1 MSLLTGFPIQNLLAL
16 AASTSTKRLCISP
29 ASLKVLLVNRSA
41 PAGRNPFALRVS
53 GSYSSVASP
62 STAMGDA
69 AADSGMDAVQRRL
82 MFEDECIL
90 VDENDNV
97 VGHDT
102 KYNCHLMEKIESE
115 NLLHRAFSVFLFNTK
130 YELLLQQRS
139 ATKVTF
145 PLVWTNTCCSHPLY
159 RESELIPEK
168 ALGVRNA
175 AQRKLLDELGIPAED
190 VPVDQ
195 FTPLG
200 RMLYKAP
207 SDGKWG
213 EHELDYLLFI
223 VRDVNVNPNPDE
235 VADIKYV
242 NKEELKELLR
252 KADAGEGGIKLSPWF
267 RLVVDNFL
275 FKWWDHVEKGTLS
288 EAADMKTIHNCW
300 PVKVVEWSGFGTQVG
315 QRLRRSRAFRVVLVV
330 FFCLLRCDW
339 WCKFVVRWLVWR
351 FHLVARRFL
360 LFRVSTVLGS
370 PYAWRGHAFS
380 RDLLPARYQF
390 GQLPCG
396 FLERVGPCFGLVVLF
411 AGALSGLFGSPI
423 TVWCRAMLALCAA
436 PVLPIRFII
445 GHDFGLQFGQC
456 RWPRFWLRV
465 SCVLAAGDMF
475 GVRASMV
482 SWFRPDLASIAL
494 MSCLLPVEVVVCA
507 WVVGF
512 GVSFYL

>member
-1 MSLLTGFPIQNLLAL
+1 MLLTSHLTAPISSTISCFSSSFTLTTTIFPKSPSFFSSYLRSI
-16 AASTSTKRLCISP
+16 STSSILLTNPPIFTTTTTTTRWRTFSP
-29 ASLKVLLVNRSA
+29 RS
-41 PAGRNPFALRVS
+41 
-53 GSYSSVASP
+53 SSTSSA
-62 STAMGDA
+62 AMVDA
-69 AADSGMDAVQRRL
+69 AAAADAGMDAVQRRL

-90 VDENDNV
+90 VDENDRV

-115 NLLHRAFSVFLFNTK
+115 NLLHRAFSVFLFNSK

-159 RESELIPEK
+159 RESELIDEN

-242 NKEELKELLR
+242 NRDELKELLR
-252 KADAGEGGIKLSPWF
+252 KADAGEGGLKLSPWF

-275 FKWWDHVEKGTLS
+275 LKWWDNVEKGTLQ
-288 EAADMKTIHNCW
+288 EAADMKTIH
-300 PVKVVEWSGFGTQVG
+300 K
-315 QRLRRSRAFRVVLVV
+315 L
-330 FFCLLRCDW
+330 
-339 WCKFVVRWLVWR
+339 
-351 FHLVARRFL
+351 
-360 LFRVSTVLGS
+360 
-370 PYAWRGHAFS
+370 
-380 RDLLPARYQF
+380 
-390 GQLPCG
+390 
-396 FLERVGPCFGLVVLF
+396 
-411 AGALSGLFGSPI
+411 I
-423 TVWCRAMLALCAA
+423 
-436 PVLPIRFII
+436 
-445 GHDFGLQFGQC
+445 
-456 RWPRFWLRV
+456 
-465 SCVLAAGDMF
+465 
-475 GVRASMV
+475 
-482 SWFRPDLASIAL
+482 
-494 MSCLLPVEVVVCA
+494 
-507 WVVGF
+507 
-512 GVSFYL
+512 